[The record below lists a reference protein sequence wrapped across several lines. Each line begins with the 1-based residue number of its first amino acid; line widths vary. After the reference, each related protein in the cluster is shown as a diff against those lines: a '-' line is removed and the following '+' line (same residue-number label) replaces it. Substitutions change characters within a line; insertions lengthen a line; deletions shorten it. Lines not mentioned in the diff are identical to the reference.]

1 MTAETD
7 KTKTMMADLKIAQKE
22 RVKMGARLLSTKPRK
37 GVSQSCS
44 ICQAAN
50 RTGPCPGH
58 VSHGRGNSIG
68 ELSNDN
74 VHTPELTALNIK
86 ATQDRL
92 QRDESTK
99 DPHPELT
106 SDEEETLVDM
116 FRLNLIML
124 KENAAK
130 GTLSISLKPGN
141 IKNPVLTDEQQK
153 AYSAWFAAIKKTAE
167 EFKIKHGIRDQS
179 NSKFMRLERNSL
191 GLALILRF
199 PSLGLYD
206 QFITQLKAKH
216 LLPSTFH
223 STLSSG
229 THAAENAPTALS
241 THGSQNH
248 AKNNT
253 EDKKEKMHQAKKP
266 FHPTPLSTKLV
277 RTLME

>member
-7 KTKTMMADLKIAQKE
+7 KTKTMMADLKMAQKE
-22 RVKMGARLLSTKPRK
+22 RLKKGESLSNIKPRK
-37 GVSQSCS
+37 GISQSCS

-58 VSHGRGNSIG
+58 ASHGRGNSIG

-74 VHTPELTALNIK
+74 AHTPELNALNLK

-92 QRDESTK
+92 QRDESK
-99 DPHPELT
+99 NSPHPEL
-106 SDEEETLVDM
+106 SPDEEETLADM
-116 FRLNLIML
+116 FRLNLIAL
-124 KENAAK
+124 EENAGK

-141 IKNPVLTDEQQK
+141 IKNPVLIAEQQK

-167 EFKIKHGIRDQS
+167 EFKIKHGIVDQN
-179 NSKFMRLERNSL
+179 NSKFIRLERNSL

-199 PSLGLYD
+199 PTLGLYD
-206 QFITQLKAKH
+206 KFITQLKAKH

-223 STLSSG
+223 STVSAG
-229 THAAENAPTALS
+229 AHAAENSSKAHSSSVP
-241 THGSQNH
+241 H
-248 AKNNT
+248 AGHKT
-253 EDKKEKMHQAKKP
+253 EDDKEKMHSAEKP

-277 RTLME
+277 RALRD